1 MASFLKQKKRGRPV
15 RDLRE
20 PIPPTIRTLRAVA
33 NTRRELGLTPKQEEF
48 AKLYASGTMTQTEA
62 ARRAG
67 YKGTDKTL
75 RDIGW
80 MLLSVKHYPRV
91 VNRVREI
98 KEELSLRYDVTFE
111 NHVKKMAE
119 IRDAALEK
127 GNFTAAVAAEKSR
140 GQVAGLYISRQEI
153 MVGKIDQMSR
163 EEVMAE
169 IKRIQSEF
177 PLLLGSDN
185 PSPVIEGV
193 FVESFEDATIPV
205 VDDRDENLAILEAID
220 REDGDM
226 DED

>member
-1 MASFLKQKKRGRPV
+1 MASFMKQKKRGRPV

-20 PIPPTIRTLRAVA
+20 PIPPTIRTLRPIA

-48 AKLYASGTMTQTEA
+48 AKLYASGTMSQTEA

-67 YKGTDKTL
+67 YKGRDKDL

-80 MLLSVKHYPRV
+80 MLMSDKYYPKV

-98 KEELSLRYDVTFE
+98 KEELSLRFDVTFE

-119 IRDAALEK
+119 IRDAALDK
-127 GNFTAAVAAEKSR
+127 GNFTAAVAAEKAR

-163 EEVMAE
+163 DEVMAE
-169 IKRIQSEF
+169 IKRIQQEF
-177 PLLLGSDN
+177 PLLLGHDN
-185 PSPVIEGV
+185 SNPVIEGV
-193 FVESFEDATIPV
+193 FVEGFEDAKIPV
-205 VDDRDENLAILEAID
+205 VNDRDENLEILEAIN
-220 REDGDM
+220 REDSDM

>member
-20 PIPPTIRTLRAVA
+20 PIPPTIRTLRAVG
-33 NTRRELGLTPKQEEF
+33 NTRRELGITPKQEEF
-48 AKLYASGTMTQTEA
+48 AKLYATGTMTQTEA

-67 YKGTDKTL
+67 YKGRYKNL
-75 RDIGW
+75 KDIGW
-80 MLLSVKHYPRV
+80 MLMSVKHYPRV

-98 KEELSLRYDVTFE
+98 KEELSLRFDVTFE

-163 EEVMAE
+163 DEVMAE

-177 PLLLGSDN
+177 PLLVGSEDPN
-185 PSPVIEGV
+185 PVIDGV
-193 FVESFEDATIPV
+193 FVESFEDAATLV
-205 VDDRDENLAILEAID
+205 VNDRDENLEILEAIN
-220 REDGDM
+220 REDSDM